1 MTKRHLEL
9 SFSGGQGCQKM
20 KDEKIHEAG
29 AEEGTVEPDNQK
41 PRRVSRAEATKVGTT
56 PQQAPVT
63 AARRRTQRPF
73 PASSFEEALEFAR
86 ELFQVGSGQPVRRL
100 TLFDHLGKA
109 PESGPS
115 RMLIT
120 NSNRY
125 GLTRGSY
132 ASEHL
137 ELTEDGLKAVDEQLP
152 KREQRRA
159 WSKLAIMDIE
169 PFRELYERFTN
180 ARLPARAV
188 LTDALKDAGVPAD
201 AAEEGV
207 DTFIVN
213 LRFVGLLQTLSGAE
227 RIVTLDHM
235 LDALPASTVVP
246 LAQTSTISGE
256 HRSLV
261 TQEHAEFETTC
272 FYITPIGEDGS
283 EQRRHS
289 DLFLGNIV
297 EPALQPFGLR
307 VVRADA
313 IDKPGMITRQII
325 EYLLRS
331 RLVIADLSFHNP
343 NVFYELALRHATRLP
358 IVQIIRAGDRL
369 PFDVHQMRTIVIDNR
384 DIYSLVPK
392 IETYRSEIGNQ
403 VRRALA
409 ADTEVD
415 TPISIYFPT
424 FRVTNGQ

>member
-1 MTKRHLEL
+1 M
-9 SFSGGQGCQKM
+9 
-20 KDEKIHEAG
+20 
-29 AEEGTVEPDNQK
+29 
-41 PRRVSRAEATKVGTT
+41 
-56 PQQAPVT
+56 
-63 AARRRTQRPF
+63 
-73 PASSFEEALEFAR
+73 
-86 ELFQVGSGQPVRRL
+86 
-100 TLFDHLGKA
+100 
-109 PESGPS
+109 
-115 RMLIT
+115 
-120 NSNRY
+120 
-125 GLTRGSY
+125 
-132 ASEHL
+132 
-137 ELTEDGLKAVDEQLP
+137 
-152 KREQRRA
+152 
-159 WSKLAIMDIE
+159 
-169 PFRELYERFTN
+169 
-180 ARLPARAV
+180 
-188 LTDALKDAGVPAD
+188 
-201 AAEEGV
+201 